1 MILRTI
7 ALFIAAVAVGSA
19 QTSFEAVRKKAL
31 WPDAEGTLVLGDDGI
46 EFRRGDDG
54 ESKSWAYDDIQSL
67 DRISPVQIVILTYED
82 VSWRLGQ
89 DRSYR
94 FTLLSGELSDQL
106 FESMAEKIGRPATD
120 RVVEKG
126 PADAPR
132 LPVKHLKPFGGSEG
146 ELIFAESA
154 IYYATDAPKQAREW
168 RMDRDVESIW
178 AANRYQLEV
187 HVFEA
192 GRRDFDDTR
201 VYRFQL
207 KEPLDPDFYRNL
219 KLRLYDLRSEDRV
232 IP

>member
-19 QTSFEAVRKKAL
+19 QTSFEALRKKTL
-31 WPDAEGTLVLGDDGI
+31 WPDAEGTLVIGDDSV
-46 EFRRGDDG
+46 EFRGGDDG
-54 ESKSWAYDDIQSL
+54 ESKSWSYESIQSL
-67 DRISPVQIVILTYED
+67 DRISPAQIVILTYED
-82 VSWRLGQ
+82 VAWRLGQ

-106 FESMAEKIGRPATD
+106 FKSMAEKIGRPVTD
-120 RVVEKG
+120 RVVGEG

-146 ELIFAESA
+146 QLIFGESA
-154 IYYATDAPKQAREW
+154 ISYATDAPKQSREW
-168 RMDRDVESIW
+168 QLDRDVESVW
-178 AANRYQLEV
+178 AANRYQLEL
-187 HVFEA
+187 HVFEVVTA
-192 GRRDFDDTR
+192 GLDDTR

-207 KEPLDPDFYRNL
+207 KEPLDPDLYRQL
-219 KLRLYDLRSEDRV
+219 KLQLYDLRGDDRV